1 MLTETVAEKKIE
13 SPSDKSRENGVQGEI
28 LSSKEAV
35 LPYLQT
41 LFFEERLI
49 EVQIDHTTR
58 IFFATLWDNLP
69 ELIEKEV
76 NGETVFTEPEYQAGS
91 YLKDFKHIN
100 LSPLEPTSGNIKIH
114 HSKTLTLRF
123 YTGTTAVELD
133 TSFQSRATIR
143 GEHLLKLDFPD
154 KGYFNRNR
162 RPFRAKTPEDY
173 ELNVMVSPPG
183 KSSAGRECRIIDLSP
198 NGLSFDSTQLPQS
211 YDNGAAL
218 HLLLDPSSGEPIE
231 VTGIVRHYAKIRTKQ
246 GNMQICGVQF
256 DLESRKLAAKLESRY
271 ANLQRVF
278 LRSLSE
284 KSEGQQI
291 DFKLF

>member
-1 MLTETVAEKKIE
+1 MPAETNT
-13 SPSDKSRENGVQGEI
+13 STFSSDKRKGVDSAGEF
-28 LSSKEAV
+28 LSSKEAI

-58 IFFATLWDNLP
+58 IFFATLWDHLP
-69 ELIEKEV
+69 ELIEEEV
-76 NGETVFTEPEYQAGS
+76 DGEVQFIEPEYQQGA
-91 YLKDFKHIN
+91 YLKELTHIH

-133 TSFQSRATIR
+133 THFHSRACVR
-143 GEHLLKLDFPD
+143 GEHLLKLVFPE
-154 KGYFNRNR
+154 KGCFNRNR
-162 RPFRAKTPEDY
+162 RPFRAKTPKDY
-173 ELNVMVSPPG
+173 ELNVIVSPHG
-183 KSSAGRECRIIDLSP
+183 QTSAGRECRIIDLSP
-198 NGLSFDSTQLPQS
+198 NGLSFDSTALPQQ
-211 YDNGAAL
+211 YEDGQAL
-218 HLLLDPSSGEPIE
+218 HLLMDPGSEEAIE
-231 VTGIVRHYAKIRTKQ
+231 VTGIVRHYAKTRTKQ
-246 GNMQICGVQF
+246 GSIQICGVQF
-256 DLESRKLAAKLESRY
+256 DLKSRKLAAQLETRY

-284 KSEGQQI
+284 QTEGQQI

>member
-1 MLTETVAEKKIE
+1 MSHQVE
-13 SPSDKSRENGVQGEI
+13 SQGEI
-28 LSSKEAV
+28 LSSKEDI

-58 IFFATLWDNLP
+58 IFFATLWDHLP
-69 ELIEKEV
+69 ELIEEEV
-76 NGETVFTEPEYQAGS
+76 DGEVQFTEPEYQPGS
-91 YLKDFKHIN
+91 YLKELTHIN
-100 LSPLEPTSGNIKIH
+100 LSPLEPTSGNLKIH

-133 TSFQSRATIR
+133 TGFLNRATIR
-143 GEHLLKLDFPD
+143 GEHLLKLEFPE

-162 RPFRAKTPEDY
+162 RPFRAKTPQDY
-173 ELNVMVSPPG
+173 ELNVIVSPPG
-183 KSSAGRECRIIDLSP
+183 QASTGQECRIIDLSP
-198 NGLSFDSTQLPQS
+198 NGLSFDSTALTQK
-211 YDNGAAL
+211 YANGEAL
-218 HLLLDPSSGEPIE
+218 HLRMYPESADAIE
-231 VTGIVRHYAKIRTKQ
+231 VRGIVRHYAKIRTKQ

-256 DLESRKLAAKLESRY
+256 DLESRKLAARLETHY

-278 LRSLSE
+278 MRSLSD